1 MTTLSCILYV
11 SSAAGPISEAQID
24 HLLTRARARN
34 TESNI
39 TGILLHRNGSF
50 MQYIEGMDDDLQRI
64 YTNIKN
70 DPLHKGIIELLHEPI
85 QTRAFPQWAMAYRTK
100 NFQAFT
106 DPDQYALLLDPAL
119 AAGVPETSPAVGALN
134 AFWNGN

>member
-34 TESNI
+34 AEANI
-39 TGILLHRNGSF
+39 TGILLQRNGSF
-50 MQYIEGMDDDLQRI
+50 MQYIEGMDTDLQRI
-64 YTNIKN
+64 YTIIKN
-70 DPLHKGIIELLHEPI
+70 DPLHKGIIELMNEPI
-85 QTRAFPQWAMAYRTK
+85 QTRVFPQWAMAYRTK

-106 DPDQYALLLDPAL
+106 DPDQYSLFLDPAL
-119 AAGVPETSPAVGALN
+119 AASLPETNPAAGALN
-134 AFWNGN
+134 AFWNTK